1 MASYEIPRKGSR
13 SPHAGSS
20 RDAKT
25 SGFTRPYSKRGATG
39 KAWGT
44 QGQGHMHGQGRGGSQ
59 SSYNVVRAGPR
70 LGHSSSSQLRSKQF
84 KIHTDSSNMDEPST
98 EIQARMA
105 AISKSGERHR
115 ERISGSESEE
125 EEEDMEYN
133 ELLRSTL
140 KMYYQDLN
148 VAAGDDGRIS
158 HGYWIN
164 HSRAKRHR
172 LGFILVTLCPSLCTM
187 CLMVVSLSR

>member
-1 MASYEIPRKGSR
+1 
-13 SPHAGSS
+13 
-20 RDAKT
+20 
-25 SGFTRPYSKRGATG
+25 
-39 KAWGT
+39 
-44 QGQGHMHGQGRGGSQ
+44 
-59 SSYNVVRAGPR
+59 
-70 LGHSSSSQLRSKQF
+70 
-84 KIHTDSSNMDEPST
+84 MDEPST

-148 VAAGDDGRIS
+148 VAAGDDAVPGDVLMSSSMLAATGSCLVCLSSIRRSQAVWSCIQCYCLFHLQCIQQWVRDGTRQQTLLS
-158 HGYWIN
+158 PELFPAQELYWSCPKCRRDYP
-164 HSRAKRHR
+164 HSQFPQEYVCFCGKQVNAWE
-172 LGFILVTLCPSLCTM
+172 P
-187 CLMVVSLSR
+187 